1 MDKVLINRRNLLLT
15 LIPLFWILCKDY
27 EGVNGDT
34 KTFVK
39 QYNIWINYLVE
50 AFGLL
55 VNI

>member
-1 MDKVLINRRNLLLT
+1 MLLMLTIITAVINRRNLLLT

-39 QYNIWINYLVE
+39 QYNI
-50 AFGLL
+50 
-55 VNI
+55 